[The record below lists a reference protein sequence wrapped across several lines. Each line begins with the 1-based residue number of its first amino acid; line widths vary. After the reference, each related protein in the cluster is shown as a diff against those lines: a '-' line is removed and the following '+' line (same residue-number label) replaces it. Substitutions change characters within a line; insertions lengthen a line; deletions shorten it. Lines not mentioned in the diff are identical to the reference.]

1 MIRFYLKGMSDTNVR
16 DDLIDEIFTD
26 FYFPFAAGCFDL
38 RTIGE
43 WSSITDRQ
51 VASRHIDVL
60 DEQGQRFPHAN
71 GAFVEQPDQEAIT
84 LVVAGIHQL
93 PNLGLLDGFRVPSL
107 RFLLLE
113 QFFSNGLLGGN
124 VVEKAL
130 VSSSACRQIRG
141 RFVCKMDS
149 DIIDA
154 PEIVVQP

>member
-71 GAFVEQPDQEAIT
+71 GAFVEQPDQEAVT

-93 PNLGLLDGFRVPSL
+93 TNLDFQDRLRMPLL
-107 RFLLLE
+107 RFLLFE
-113 QFFSNGLLGGN
+113 QFFCTWLLSGDMMK
-124 VVEKAL
+124 KAF

-141 RFVCKMDS
+141 RFVCKVNS
-149 DIIDA
+149 DIVDA
-154 PEIVVQP
+154 PEIVVQS